1 MSADE
6 EQNESAAKR
15 RRPFGGQPSR
25 IEIYAIAVVVFLLA
39 VGGISSAA
47 VISSGDS
54 ASSTTTTTTSVPA
67 PALGDAEPEAP
78 PATGADSGVV
88 TATTAQP
95 SSGSVNP
102 PSAGGSA
109 ALDPALQRL
118 IDQQVEAERLAKAR
132 ADYLD
137 WAKSNPITR
146 INSVQVLSQTCSA
159 PDSGDVNTI
168 QIRFSYTNFGYSHF
182 LGAADPSSGNG
193 QQYGVYH
200 PATGSVSW
208 PESSKAPGSH
218 SEVLTLRGPAVV
230 RSGLVLFGTFAN
242 QNPATASE
250 PVPSARNINF
260 RVPLDFAC

>member
-6 EQNESAAKR
+6 DQIESIVKR

-25 IEIYAIAVVVFLLA
+25 IEIYAIAAVVFLLA
-39 VGGISSAA
+39 VGGVSGAA

-54 ASSTTTTTTSVPA
+54 ASTTTTSSVSA
-67 PALGDAEPEAP
+67 PALSAAEPEAP
-78 PATGADSGVV
+78 PAASTDSGVA

-102 PSAGGSA
+102 SSASGSA

-118 IDQQVEAERLAKAR
+118 IDQQVEAERRAKAL
-132 ADYLD
+132 ADYRV

-146 INSVQVLSQTCSA
+146 IDSVQVLSQTCSA
-159 PDSGDVNTI
+159 PDETWGQNTI

-200 PATGSVSW
+200 SANDSVYW
-208 PESSKAPGSH
+208 PQSSESPGSH

-230 RSGLVLFGTFAN
+230 RSGLVLFGSFTN

-250 PVPSARNINF
+250 PEPSARNINF
-260 RVPLDFAC
+260 RVPLNFAC